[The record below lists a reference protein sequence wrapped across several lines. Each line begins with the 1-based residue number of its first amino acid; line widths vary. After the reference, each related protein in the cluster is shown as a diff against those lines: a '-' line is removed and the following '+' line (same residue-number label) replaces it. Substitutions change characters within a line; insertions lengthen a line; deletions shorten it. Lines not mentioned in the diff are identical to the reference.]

1 MEINLTN
8 EQQFE
13 VFKAMLIDDYQRIV
27 SGVYSEDCLKY
38 KDAFETLFGFY
49 LSGSKREALADTLN
63 ESEQDEIITLRNI

>member
-1 MEINLTN
+1 MKIQLTN

-38 KDAFETLFGFY
+38 KDAFETLFRFY
-49 LSGSKREALADTLN
+49 LIG
-63 ESEQDEIITLRNI
+63 SEQAELASFKD